1 MPGSAGLTVAGIR
14 PSGPVK
20 KLLPQNDEERTPDI
34 KASKAIMNFS
44 GLSERKSPLT
54 VPGGGL
60 FHIDITLKRAYGSL
74 QTAARLETG
83 WQAPSLDTH
92 EPL

>member
-54 VPGGGL
+54 VPGSGL
-60 FHIDITLKRAYGSL
+60 FHIDITMKRA
-74 QTAARLETG
+74 
-83 WQAPSLDTH
+83 
-92 EPL
+92 